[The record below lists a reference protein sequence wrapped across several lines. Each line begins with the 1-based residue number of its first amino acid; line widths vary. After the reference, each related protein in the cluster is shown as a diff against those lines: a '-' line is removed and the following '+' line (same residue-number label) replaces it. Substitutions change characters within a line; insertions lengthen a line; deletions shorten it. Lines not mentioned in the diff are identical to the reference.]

1 MTENELR
8 HHGILGQKWGVR
20 RFQNAD
26 GSYTSA
32 GKKRYGIDPETG
44 KKSKEGRRLEKGDR
58 EVNYYSTRAKRRF
71 DRAHNQVMRPDDNE
85 TTKPVWKVS
94 KDEKDERMYDFGS
107 SLARAA
113 ALGVIRMRP
122 ESSATNYAKGKKFEK
137 KAYESAEKF
146 GIKVKDIK
154 SVKDMSASSE
164 RAGKDFVE
172 RTASEKVGMV
182 ATDTLVSIGFR
193 AVSLG
198 VGIPVSLAKTHT
210 LGELKYKE
218 REPVYVGP
226 YAEQRRL
233 YKKQREKMPLDIS

>member
-71 DRAHNQVMRPDDNE
+71 DRAHNQVMDPKNNE
-85 TTKPVWKVS
+85 TTKPVWKAS
-94 KDEKDERMYDFGS
+94 KDEKEERRYDFGS

-113 ALGVIRMRP
+113 ALGVIRTSP
-122 ESSATNYAKGKKFEK
+122 ESPATNYAKGKKFEK

-154 SVKDMSASSE
+154 TVKDMSASSE
-164 RAGKDFVE
+164 QAGKHFVE
-172 RTASEKVGMV
+172 RTASEKAGII
-182 ATDTLVSIGFR
+182 ATDALVSVGFR
-193 AVSLG
+193 AVSAA
-198 VGIPVSLAKTHT
+198 VGIPVSLASTHT

-218 REPVYVGP
+218 RKPS
-226 YAEQRRL
+226 
-233 YKKQREKMPLDIS
+233 KKLRIDIS